1 MTSKIKT
8 KNSIY
13 VKIISFF
20 LILTIG
26 AIFLILHFAL
36 SKATIT
42 IFSRDEN
49 QNKQVV
55 VALQAENTDNVANDA
70 VIGKI
75 IDVELELEGTAPS
88 NSESIP
94 ASKAGGTVT
103 IINNYSKDQALVKT
117 TRLLSTTGKIYRIS
131 ENVNV
136 PSKGQIKVWAEADQ
150 DGSDYVSDSQDKMTI
165 PGLWPQLQDQIFA
178 QAPEGFKQTSRPGYN
193 VTKENIDAAQNNLLA
208 EAKKQGLAKINEL
221 LTADLKID
229 ENRLYLK
236 QEAISS
242 STVGDNS
249 PVAKVKE
256 KVKIYG
262 LVFSVS
268 DLYKLAENKF
278 TSQLASDES
287 IMEFLPDKYNYKISE
302 IDVEKNTA
310 IIEVNLDAKIKSS
323 SHPWLI
329 DKSKLVGLNA
339 EQIKEY
345 LQGEF
350 NISESEVKFFPFWV
364 KTAPKFKDHIIIE

>member
-1 MTSKIKT
+1 MTNKIKT

-36 SKATIT
+36 SKATIK

-49 QNKQVV
+49 QNKQI
-55 VALQAENTDNVANDA
+55 LIPMQSENTAELNSDVL
-70 VIGKI
+70 IGKI
-75 IDVELELEGTAPS
+75 LSVDLELEANAPS

-94 ASKAGGTVT
+94 AEYAGSIVT
-103 IINNYSKDQALVKT
+103 IINNYSKDQPLVKT
-117 TRLLSTTGKIYRIS
+117 TRLLSPTGKIYRIS

-136 PSKGQIKVWAEADQ
+136 PKGGQVKVWAQADQ
-150 DGSDYVSDSQDKMTI
+150 AGSEYVSEALDKMTI
-165 PGLWPQLQDQIFA
+165 PGLWPQLQDMIFA
-178 QAPEGFKQTSRPGYN
+178 KSPDGFKQESRPGYN
-193 VTKENIDAAQNNLLA
+193 VSKENIDTAQNNLIA
-208 EAKKQGLAKINEL
+208 EAKKQGLEKINEL

-229 ENRLYLK
+229 ENRLFIK
-236 QEAISS
+236 QEILSS
-242 STVGDNS
+242 SAVGDNS
-249 PVAKVKE
+249 PEAKIKE
-256 KVKIYG
+256 KVKVSA
-262 LVFSVS
+262 LVFATS

-278 TSQLASDES
+278 TSQLASDQS
-287 IMEFLPDKYNYKISE
+287 VVEFLTDKYSYKISE

-310 IIEVNLDAKIKSS
+310 ILEVNLDAKIKSS

-329 DKSKLVGLNA
+329 DKEKLVGLNA

-350 NISESEVKFFPFWV
+350 SINEAEVEFFPFWV
-364 KTAPKFKDHIIIE
+364 KTAPKLKDHIIIE

>member
-20 LILTIG
+20 LVLTIG

-36 SKATIT
+36 SRATIT
-42 IFSRDEN
+42 IFSRNED
-49 QNKQVV
+49 QNKQIII
-55 VALQAENTDNVANDA
+55 ALQAENKENTNNDTL
-70 VIGKI
+70 IGKI
-75 IDVELELEGTAPS
+75 INVDLELEASAPS
-88 NSESIP
+88 NSESI
-94 ASKAGGTVT
+94 AAEYAGGTVT
-103 IINNYSKDQALVKT
+103 IINNYSKDQTLVKT
-117 TRLLSTTGKIYRIS
+117 TRLLSQVGKIYRIS

-136 PSKGQIKVWAEADQ
+136 PSKGQIKVWAQADQ
-150 DGSDYVSDSQDKMTI
+150 NGSEYVSEPLDKMTI

-178 QAPEGFKQTSRPGYN
+178 KSPNGFKQESRPGYN
-193 VTKENIDAAQNNLLA
+193 VTKENIDTAQNNLLA
-208 EAKKQGLAKINEL
+208 EAKKQGLEKINEL

-236 QEAISS
+236 QEILSS
-242 STVGDNS
+242 SAVGDNS
-249 PVAKVKE
+249 PEAKIKE
-256 KVKIYG
+256 KINLYG
-262 LVFSVS
+262 LVFSVA

-278 TSQLASDES
+278 TSQLASDQS
-287 IMEFLPDKYNYKISE
+287 ILEFKPDEYSYKISE
-302 IDVEKNTA
+302 IDLEKNTA
-310 IIEVNLDAKIKSS
+310 ILEVNLDAKIKTS

-329 DKSKLVGLNA
+329 DKEKLVGLNA

-350 NISESEVKFFPFWV
+350 SISEAEVKFYPFWV
-364 KTAPKFKDHIIIE
+364 KTAPKLKDHIIIE

>member
-55 VALQAENTDNVANDA
+55 VALQSENTDNVANDA

-75 IDVELELEGTAPS
+75 INVELELEASAPS
-88 NSESIP
+88 NSESI
-94 ASKAGGTVT
+94 AAEKAGATVT
-103 IINNYSKDQALVKT
+103 IVNNYSKDQALVKT
-117 TRLLSTTGKIYRIS
+117 TRLLSTAGKIYRIT

-150 DGSDYVSDSQDKMTI
+150 AGSDYVSEPLDKMTI

-178 QAPEGFKQTSRPGYN
+178 QAPDGFKQESRPGYN
-193 VTKENIDAAQNNLLA
+193 VTKENIDTAQNNLIA

-242 STVGDNS
+242 SAVGDNS
-249 PVAKVKE
+249 SLAKIKE
-256 KVKIYG
+256 KVKVYG

-287 IMEFLPDKYNYKISE
+287 IVEFLPDKYNYKISE

-310 IIEVNLDAKIKSS
+310 ILEVNLDAKIKSS

-350 NISESEVKFFPFWV
+350 NISEAEVKFFPFWV
-364 KTAPKFKDHIIIE
+364 HTAPKLKDHIIIE